1 MYAILGWS
9 GGMLLQKMFRH
20 YEMVSVAWPLR
31 TFFTHNYSFIIL
43 ILSHKV
49 ITGKITNLRGLK
61 VLSKGTRENTH
72 LFISLSRQRLRS
84 CSQHWM
90 ESGRVLYTNQ
100 IAHYYVV

>member
-1 MYAILGWS
+1 MHAILGGS

-31 TFFTHNYSFIIL
+31 TLFTHKYSFIIL

-61 VLSKGTRENTH
+61 VLSNG
-72 LFISLSRQRLRS
+72 
-84 CSQHWM
+84 
-90 ESGRVLYTNQ
+90 
-100 IAHYYVV
+100 